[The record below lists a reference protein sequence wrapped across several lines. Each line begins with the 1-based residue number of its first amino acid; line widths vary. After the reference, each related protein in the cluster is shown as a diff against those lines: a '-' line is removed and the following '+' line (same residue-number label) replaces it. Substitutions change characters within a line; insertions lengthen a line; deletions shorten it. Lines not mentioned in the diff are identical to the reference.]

1 MHKKTKLGVLAS
13 GKGTNLEAILK
24 ACKGKDY
31 PAYVGVVISDQKE
44 APALQKATA
53 QDVPG
58 IFIDPKLYETRE
70 AFDQMLTLTL
80 KQYQVDLV
88 VLAGFMR
95 ILSPV
100 FVHAFPKKA
109 INMHPALLPKHPGK
123 NAVEDA
129 LRSKEPK
136 TGCTVHFIDEGVD
149 TGPILAQAEVPILEN
164 DTVETLHKRIQI
176 KEHELYPKV
185 IRELSEKISVI

>member
-100 FVHAFPKKA
+100 FIHAFPKKA
-109 INMHPALLPKHPGK
+109 INILDSTPFKM
-123 NAVEDA
+123 
-129 LRSKEPK
+129 RSKQEK
-136 TGCTVHFIDEGVD
+136 KRQGARY
-149 TGPILAQAEVPILEN
+149 ILSMKASTPAPSLRKQKFLF
-164 DTVETLHKRIQI
+164 
-176 KEHELYPKV
+176 
-185 IRELSEKISVI
+185 

>member
-100 FVHAFPKKA
+100 FIHAFPKKA
-109 INMHPALLPKHPGK
+109 INIHPALLPKYPGQH
-123 NAVEDA
+123 AVQDA
-129 LRSKEPK
+129 LKAGEKK
-136 TGCTVHFIDEGVD
+136 TGCTVHFIDEGID

-164 DTVETLHKRIQI
+164 DTVEKLHARIQ
-176 KEHELYPKV
+176 KEEHALYPKV
-185 IRELSEKISVI
+185 ISDLAKKIFER